1 MPTNKEI
8 VDTVKKAIS
17 AVDVW
22 KTEKQ
27 KTYLLEYLYPVM
39 SDLIKLDFE
48 EKREILYK
56 AMKLSRKAY
65 INLLTKE
72 MQVSLNDDKLKMWR
86 ALENC
91 YDNAYKIFII
101 EKKDNWNDFFQ
112 EQYFFEQV
120 LLAGRTF
127 YIGDKEKELC
137 KKLENAVA
145 KKTDVSYWLS
155 KEETTGLSKL
165 SYMLKKHNLFG
176 DFNASI
182 MNIKPGWLGQDHYSI
197 INHNNEN
204 KNSDKFTI
212 NEEKIDWNS
221 ILKKDEEYPEEAKVV
236 IRTILENLWLQKT
249 EDGKYIFE
257 SDKVDFIYLP
267 DMWLFREKH
276 FQYDIFTTDEKTKLL
291 QKTLNHRNSFTYIK
305 SAKNEGIFTRMVLKV
320 CMEDPNVKWHE
331 INFTEDAWNA
341 LKISEDDKFVNNL
354 IIKSR
359 LEDKLVC
366 KNIPDKK
373 TKI

>member
-1 MPTNKEI
+1 MPTNREI
-8 VDTVKKAIS
+8 VEIVKKAIS

-39 SDLIKLDFE
+39 SDLVKLDFE

-56 AMKLSRKAY
+56 AMKLSRKSY
-65 INLLTKE
+65 INLITKE
-72 MQVSLNDDKLKMWR
+72 MQVSLNDEKLKMWR
-86 ALENC
+86 ALEDC

-120 LLAGRTF
+120 LLSGRTF
-127 YIGDKEKELC
+127 YIDKKEKEFC
-137 KKLENAVA
+137 KKLEEAVA

-165 SYMLKKHNLFG
+165 SYMLQKHNLFG
-176 DFNASI
+176 DFNRAI
-182 MNIKPGWLGQDHYSI
+182 INIQPSWLGQDYYSI

-204 KNSDKFTI
+204 KNSDKFRL
-212 NEEKIDWNS
+212 NEEKIDWNR
-221 ILKKDEEYPEEAKVV
+221 ILKKNEEYSEEAKEVV
-236 IRTILENLWLQKT
+236 RAVLENLWLQKT
-249 EDGKYIFE
+249 HDGKYLFE
-257 SDKVDFIYLP
+257 SEKVDFILLP

-276 FQYDIFTTDEKTKLL
+276 FEYNIFTTDEKTKLL
-291 QKTLNHRNSFTYIK
+291 QKTLNHRNAFTYIK
-305 SAKNEGIFTRMVLKV
+305 SAQTEGVFTRMVLKV
-320 CMEDPNVKWHE
+320 CMEDQNVKWHE
-331 INFTEDAWNA
+331 INLTEDAWKA
-341 LKISEDDKFVNNL
+341 LKVSEDDKFVNNL
-354 IIKSR
+354 IMKSR
-359 LEDKLVC
+359 LEDKLIC
-366 KNIPDKK
+366 RNIPDKK